1 MIPVTMTFML
11 EAFVLAVAF
20 DLCFGEPAADLH
32 PVVWIGRLIM
42 LLERLASRRF
52 KYAWG
57 FLLAFVTVMA
67 TVLIGCGLS
76 WLAYQASPLLGL
88 LVTAYLIKSTFSLS
102 FLWRVSREI
111 YDDLKAGKLDAARA
125 KLPALVGRDV
135 SRLDA
140 DQMASCVIESLG
152 ESFVDGIMAP
162 LLYFAVFGLPGA
174 LAYRA
179 INTLDSMVGYKD
191 EKHRQIGFASAK
203 ADDLLNFIPARLA
216 VPLMAIAAPLVGDP
230 VTAASMAVRDG
241 GKPPSV
247 NSGYPMAAFAG
258 ALGLRLEKLNYY
270 VLGEGL
276 RPCVPDDVLRAIW
289 FNRALAAVWI
299 LILLVVMLL
308 LALPLTWGVFTW
320 TTIW

>member
-1 MIPVTMTFML
+1 MIFSLSFML

-20 DLCFGEPAADLH
+20 DLFFGEPAPALH

-42 LLERLASRRF
+42 LLERLAPRRF
-52 KYAWG
+52 RYIYG
-57 FLLAFVTVMA
+57 FFLAFITIGA
-67 TVLIGCGLS
+67 TVLLGCGLS
-76 WLAYQASPLLGL
+76 WLAYQVSPLLGL

-102 FLWRVSREI
+102 FLWRISREI
-111 YDDLKAGKLDAARA
+111 YDDLKAGRPDAARA

-135 SRLDA
+135 SKLNA
-140 DQMASCVIESLG
+140 NQMSSCVIESLG

-191 EKHRQIGFASAK
+191 EKHLQIGFASAK
-203 ADDLLNFIPARLA
+203 TDDLANYIPARLA
-216 VPLMAIAAPLVGDP
+216 VPLMALAAPLFGSP
-230 VTAASMAVRDG
+230 VTTVKTALRDG
-241 GKPPSV
+241 RKPPSV

-258 ALGLRLEKLNYY
+258 ALGLRLEKLGYY

-276 RPCVPDDVLRAIW
+276 RSCTPADIPRAIW
-289 FNRALAAVWI
+289 FNRALSALLI
-299 LILLVVMLL
+299 LIVMTTMM
-308 LALPLTWGVFTW
+308 LAGLPLTPEVFAW
-320 TTIW
+320 PMIW